1 MNDIGVIGLSV
12 MGLNLAL
19 NMADKGYKVSI
30 YNRTSSV
37 VDEVMRDH
45 GHENF
50 TPTYNLEDFVKS
62 LERPRRVFLMIKSGK
77 TIDMVIDQ
85 LLGLL
90 DEGEIIID

>member
-37 VDEVMRDH
+37 VDKVMREH
-45 GHENF
+45 RHENF
-50 TPTYNLEDFVKS
+50 TPTYNLEDFH
-62 LERPRRVFLMIKSGK
+62 LPL
-77 TIDMVIDQ
+77 Q
-85 LLGLL
+85 
-90 DEGEIIID
+90 